1 MEHCQHK
8 NELTDTIN
16 TWPIQTKKLTAEILH
31 HICRHQIKNWQQTVL
46 QQTGTSTFDCTIF
59 VDNKLKAHSR
69 VFCSKLKL
77 KTDNKV
83 FCSKQNIYMY
93 KVTLISLNSSNDPPE
108 AQVDWTSR
116 HVPVSGCNVGMA
128 ANTFSVT
135 FFTRASKFSTTTLRF
150 LTPAFA
156 NPFFIPTTDDFVL
169 VRAGWSGPA
178 PL

>member
-1 MEHCQHK
+1 M
-8 NELTDTIN
+8 L
-16 TWPIQTKKLTAEILH
+16 LH
-31 HICRHQIKNWQQTVL
+31 
-46 QQTGTSTFDCTIF
+46 QTGTSTFDCTIF

-77 KTDNKV
+77 KTDNRV

-93 KVTLISLNSSNDPPE
+93 EVTLISLNSSNDPPE

-150 LTPAFA
+150 LTPHFL
-156 NPFFIPTTDDFVL
+156 IPSLFQQQMILSWFGPGGL
-169 VRAGWSGPA
+169 VQHPCKRILSCYIYSTINNHFT
-178 PL
+178 LFSCLLKQ